1 MRKNTLPLQLILSP
15 TQEAALKAAAE
26 TAAPLECCGLLVGR
40 GEDVRTVVEVIAA
53 PNVAED
59 QKRRFM
65 IDPQVQFDTL
75 RRLRGSVDRVIG
87 HYHSHP
93 NGHTALSAHDRA
105 VADDPDAVWVV
116 VALDIRGKAGTP
128 AGFLCRDGAVTS
140 VEIVIGD

>member
-26 TAAPLECCGLLVGR
+26 AAAPMECCGLLVGR
-40 GEDVRTVVEVIAA
+40 GEDVLTVVEVIAA

-59 QKRRFM
+59 PKRRFM

-75 RRLRGSVDRVIG
+75 RRLRGGVEQVIG

-105 VADDPDAVWVV
+105 MADDPDAVWVV

-128 AGFLCRDGAVTS
+128 AAFLCRDGAAS
-140 VEIVIGD
+140 PVEIVIGD